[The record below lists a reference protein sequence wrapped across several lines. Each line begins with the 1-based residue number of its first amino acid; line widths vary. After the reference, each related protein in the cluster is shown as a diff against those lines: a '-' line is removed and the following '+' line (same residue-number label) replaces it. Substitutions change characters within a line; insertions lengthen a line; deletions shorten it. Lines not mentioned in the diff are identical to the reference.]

1 MRLSAVNGIKKSE
14 GGDWKID
21 LHRNKMI
28 EFRGWSVLVGL
39 RRTARDIAT
48 ARISSEGLSM
58 RTNARPGKVGAR
70 HASKPRTERIAC
82 RRLHP
87 LTTLSPNDY
96 LSTHLASLLPWSS
109 SFRYLSP
116 SLWIAHILPSFFPL
130 LSLFSFTSR
139 RRLTVVPCFLY
150 RLAPVLRA
158 IQPTLYEK
166 TLKSFFATGRASWL
180 LLQPET
186 AATVSSDAIRKLG
199 ENASIYACN
208 VYIYTREKIARYSF
222 SAILSNSFVSSFF
235 LHDSVSR
242 SFPLPFSVRPL
253 RRRKEG
259 SELPLGPLPFERE
272 SGLVGV
278 HEEVETIA
286 TRFPPIKLATNFSSA
301 KSPRA
306 RERELGRN
314 GDRSF

>member
-1 MRLSAVNGIKKSE
+1 
-14 GGDWKID
+14 
-21 LHRNKMI
+21 MI

-39 RRTARDIAT
+39 RRIARDIAT

-96 LSTHLASLLPWSS
+96 LSTHLASLLPRSS
-109 SFRYLSP
+109 SFPHPVPSFRYLSP

-208 VYIYTREKIARYSF
+208 VYIYIYTRENCE
-222 SAILSNSFVSSFF
+222 ILVLRNLVKFVRLLF
-235 LHDSVSR
+235 LFTR
-242 SFPLPFSVRPL
+242 FGFSVVSTPIFCSSVTK
-253 RRRKEG
+253 KEG
-259 SELPLGPLPFERE
+259 GERI
-272 SGLVGV
+272 
-278 HEEVETIA
+278 T
-286 TRFPPIKLATNFSSA
+286 TRT
-301 KSPRA
+301 SPVRTRKWISRRA
-306 RERELGRN
+306 RRSRNDRDAISADQVSGDKLFLG
-314 GDRSF
+314 

>member
-39 RRTARDIAT
+39 RRTARDIAA

-96 LSTHLASLLPWSS
+96 LSTHLASLLPRSS

-208 VYIYTREKIARYSF
+208 VYIYIYTRENCE
-222 SAILSNSFVSSFF
+222 ILVLRNLVKFVRLLF
-235 LHDSVSR
+235 LFTR
-242 SFPLPFSVRPL
+242 FGFSVVSTPIFCSSVTK
-253 RRRKEG
+253 KEG
-259 SELPLGPLPFERE
+259 GERI
-272 SGLVGV
+272 
-278 HEEVETIA
+278 T
-286 TRFPPIKLATNFSSA
+286 TRT
-301 KSPRA
+301 SPVRTRKWISRRA
-306 RERELGRN
+306 RRSRNDRDAISADQVGDKLFLG
-314 GDRSF
+314 

>member
-96 LSTHLASLLPWSS
+96 LSTHLASLLPRSS
-109 SFRYLSP
+109 SFPHRVPSFRYLSP

-208 VYIYTREKIARYSF
+208 VYIYIHERKLRDTRSPQSCQIRSSPLSFYTIRFLGRFHSHFLFVRYEEGRRGANYHSD
-222 SAILSNSFVSSFF
+222 L
-235 LHDSVSR
+235 SR
-242 SFPLPFSVRPL
+242 S
-253 RRRKEG
+253 
-259 SELPLGPLPFERE
+259 
-272 SGLVGV
+272 
-278 HEEVETIA
+278 
-286 TRFPPIKLATNFSSA
+286 NA
-301 KSPRA
+301 KV
-306 RERELGRN
+306 
-314 GDRSF
+314 D

>member
-1 MRLSAVNGIKKSE
+1 MPRGCYYNQKPQRPCLPTRLGNSGKMHQFMRV
-14 GGDWKID
+14 
-21 LHRNKMI
+21 
-28 EFRGWSVLVGL
+28 
-39 RRTARDIAT
+39 T
-48 ARISSEGLSM
+48 
-58 RTNARPGKVGAR
+58 
-70 HASKPRTERIAC
+70 
-82 RRLHP
+82 
-87 LTTLSPNDY
+87 Y
-96 LSTHLASLLPWSS
+96 
-109 SFRYLSP
+109 
-116 SLWIAHILPSFFPL
+116 
-130 LSLFSFTSR
+130 
-139 RRLTVVPCFLY
+139 
-150 RLAPVLRA
+150 
-158 IQPTLYEK
+158 
-166 TLKSFFATGRASWL
+166 
-180 LLQPET
+180 
-186 AATVSSDAIRKLG
+186 
-199 ENASIYACN
+199 IYI
-208 VYIYTREKIARYSF
+208 YIYTREKIARYSF

-286 TRFPPIKLATNFSSA
+286 TRFPPIKFPATNFSSA

>member
-1 MRLSAVNGIKKSE
+1 
-14 GGDWKID
+14 
-21 LHRNKMI
+21 MI

-39 RRTARDIAT
+39 RRTARDIAA

-96 LSTHLASLLPWSS
+96 LSTHLASLLPRSS
-109 SFRYLSP
+109 SFPHPVPSFRYLSP

-235 LHDSVSR
+235 
-242 SFPLPFSVRPL
+242 FGFSVVSTPIFCSSVTK
-253 RRRKEG
+253 KEG
-259 SELPLGPLPFERE
+259 GERI
-272 SGLVGV
+272 
-278 HEEVETIA
+278 T
-286 TRFPPIKLATNFSSA
+286 TRT
-301 KSPRA
+301 SPVRTRKWISRRA
-306 RERELGRN
+306 RRSRNDRDAISADQVSGDKLFLG
-314 GDRSF
+314 

>member
-1 MRLSAVNGIKKSE
+1 
-14 GGDWKID
+14 
-21 LHRNKMI
+21 MI

-96 LSTHLASLLPWSS
+96 LSTHLASLLPRSS
-109 SFRYLSP
+109 SFPHPVPSFRYLSP

-139 RRLTVVPCFLY
+139 RRLTVVPCFFY

-208 VYIYTREKIARYSF
+208 VYIYIHERKLRDTRSPQSCQIRSSPLSFYTIRFLGRFHSHFLFVRYEEGRRGANYHSD
-222 SAILSNSFVSSFF
+222 L
-235 LHDSVSR
+235 SR
-242 SFPLPFSVRPL
+242 S
-253 RRRKEG
+253 
-259 SELPLGPLPFERE
+259 
-272 SGLVGV
+272 
-278 HEEVETIA
+278 
-286 TRFPPIKLATNFSSA
+286 NA
-301 KSPRA
+301 KV
-306 RERELGRN
+306 
-314 GDRSF
+314 D

>member
-96 LSTHLASLLPWSS
+96 LSTHLASLLPRSS

-208 VYIYTREKIARYSF
+208 VYIYIYTRENCE
-222 SAILSNSFVSSFF
+222 ILVLRNLVKFVRLLF
-235 LHDSVSR
+235 LFTR
-242 SFPLPFSVRPL
+242 FGFSVVSTPIFCSSVTK
-253 RRRKEG
+253 KEG
-259 SELPLGPLPFERE
+259 GER
-272 SGLVGV
+272 
-278 HEEVETIA
+278 I
-286 TRFPPIKLATNFSSA
+286 TRT
-301 KSPRA
+301 SPVRTRKWISRRA
-306 RERELGRN
+306 RRSRNDRDAISADQVSGDKLFLG
-314 GDRSF
+314 

>member
-1 MRLSAVNGIKKSE
+1 MPKVTPAYHALSERL
-14 GGDWKID
+14 
-21 LHRNKMI
+21 
-28 EFRGWSVLVGL
+28 
-39 RRTARDIAT
+39 
-48 ARISSEGLSM
+48 
-58 RTNARPGKVGAR
+58 P
-70 HASKPRTERIAC
+70 
-82 RRLHP
+82 
-87 LTTLSPNDY
+87 
-96 LSTHLASLLPWSS
+96 LSTHLASLLPRSS

-208 VYIYTREKIARYSF
+208 VYIYIYTREKIARYSF
-222 SAILSNSFVSSFF
+222 SAILSNSFVSFFF

-286 TRFPPIKLATNFSSA
+286 TRFPPIKFPATNFSSA

>member
-39 RRTARDIAT
+39 RRTARDIAA

-96 LSTHLASLLPWSS
+96 LSTHLASLLPRSS
-109 SFRYLSP
+109 SFPHPVPSFRYLSP

-208 VYIYTREKIARYSF
+208 VYIYIYIHERKLRDTRSPQSCQIRSSPLSF
-222 SAILSNSFVSSFF
+222 STIRFLGRFHSHFLFVRYEEGRRGANYHSD
-235 LHDSVSR
+235 LSR
-242 SFPLPFSVRPL
+242 S
-253 RRRKEG
+253 
-259 SELPLGPLPFERE
+259 
-272 SGLVGV
+272 
-278 HEEVETIA
+278 
-286 TRFPPIKLATNFSSA
+286 NA
-301 KSPRA
+301 KV
-306 RERELGRN
+306 
-314 GDRSF
+314 D

>member
-1 MRLSAVNGIKKSE
+1 
-14 GGDWKID
+14 
-21 LHRNKMI
+21 MI

-96 LSTHLASLLPWSS
+96 LSTHLASLLPRSS
-109 SFRYLSP
+109 SFPHPVPSFRYLSP

-139 RRLTVVPCFLY
+139 RRLTVVPCFFY

-208 VYIYTREKIARYSF
+208 VYIYIYTRENCE
-222 SAILSNSFVSSFF
+222 ILVLRNLVKFVRLLF
-235 LHDSVSR
+235 LFTR
-242 SFPLPFSVRPL
+242 FGFSVVSTPIFCSSVTK
-253 RRRKEG
+253 KEG
-259 SELPLGPLPFERE
+259 GERI
-272 SGLVGV
+272 
-278 HEEVETIA
+278 T
-286 TRFPPIKLATNFSSA
+286 TRT
-301 KSPRA
+301 SPVRTRKWISRRA
-306 RERELGRN
+306 RRSRNDRDADQVGDKLFLGLL
-314 GDRSF
+314 G

>member
-1 MRLSAVNGIKKSE
+1 MPKVTPAYHALSERLPIYPPRFSPP
-14 GGDWKID
+14 
-21 LHRNKMI
+21 
-28 EFRGWSVLVGL
+28 SVLL
-39 RRTARDIAT
+39 L
-48 ARISSEGLSM
+48 SLSLPLSM
-58 RTNARPGKVGAR
+58 DRP
-70 HASKPRTERIAC
+70 
-82 RRLHP
+82 
-87 LTTLSPNDY
+87 Y
-96 LSTHLASLLPWSS
+96 S
-109 SFRYLSP
+109 SF
-116 SLWIAHILPSFFPL
+116 FFPL

-139 RRLTVVPCFLY
+139 RRLTVVPCFFY

-208 VYIYTREKIARYSF
+208 VYIYIYTREKIARYSF
-222 SAILSNSFVSSFF
+222 SAILSNSFVSFFF

-286 TRFPPIKLATNFSSA
+286 TRFPPIKFPATNFSSA

>member
-96 LSTHLASLLPWSS
+96 LSTHLASLLPRSS
-109 SFRYLSP
+109 SFPHPVPSFRYLSP
-116 SLWIAHILPSFFPL
+116 SLWIAHILPSFFLL

-208 VYIYTREKIARYSF
+208 VYIYIHERKLRDTRSPQSCQIRSSPLSFYTIRFLGRFHFHFLFVRYEEGRRGANYHSD
-222 SAILSNSFVSSFF
+222 L
-235 LHDSVSR
+235 SR
-242 SFPLPFSVRPL
+242 S
-253 RRRKEG
+253 
-259 SELPLGPLPFERE
+259 
-272 SGLVGV
+272 
-278 HEEVETIA
+278 
-286 TRFPPIKLATNFSSA
+286 NA
-301 KSPRA
+301 KV
-306 RERELGRN
+306 
-314 GDRSF
+314 D

>member
-96 LSTHLASLLPWSS
+96 LSTHLASLLPRSS

-208 VYIYTREKIARYSF
+208 VYIYIHERKLRDTRSPQSCQIRSSPLSFYTIRFLGRFHSHFLFVRYEEGRRGANYHSD
-222 SAILSNSFVSSFF
+222 L
-235 LHDSVSR
+235 SR
-242 SFPLPFSVRPL
+242 S
-253 RRRKEG
+253 
-259 SELPLGPLPFERE
+259 
-272 SGLVGV
+272 
-278 HEEVETIA
+278 
-286 TRFPPIKLATNFSSA
+286 NA
-301 KSPRA
+301 KV
-306 RERELGRN
+306 
-314 GDRSF
+314 D